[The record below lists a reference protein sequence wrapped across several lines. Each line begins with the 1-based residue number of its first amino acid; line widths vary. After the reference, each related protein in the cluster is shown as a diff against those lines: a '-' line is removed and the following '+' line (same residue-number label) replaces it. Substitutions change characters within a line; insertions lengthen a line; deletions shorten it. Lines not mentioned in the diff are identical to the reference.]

1 MGQVALTVFPVNTLR
16 PLLIASFGAI
26 ALFLGHADA
35 KPDKEKGKDKHA
47 EKGHKGKPDKAEKHA
62 DKADKRVV
70 KDLEKGKKP
79 KFKDAERTRVV
90 GYFATY
96 REAAHGLPPGLA
108 KKLRRG
114 KPLPPGWQKKL
125 APGYVI
131 EEAWWSDF
139 QPVPYEWFPEVEAVP
154 DTRLYWYGDRIVR
167 IYEPRR
173 EIIDVVIIPTIRVD
187 W

>member
-1 MGQVALTVFPVNTLR
+1 M
-16 PLLIASFGAI
+16 
-26 ALFLGHADA
+26 LGTADA
-35 KPDKEKGKDKHA
+35 KPEKEKDKGKGGDKHA
-47 EKGHKGKPDKAEKHA
+47 EKGNKGKPGKAEKQA
-62 DKADKRVV
+62 KKGDNRVV

-79 KFKDAERTRVV
+79 KFRDTDRTRVI

-96 REAAHGLPPGLA
+96 RDEAHGLPPGLA
-108 KKLRRG
+108 KNLRRG

-125 APGYVI
+125 QPGWVVTDD
-131 EEAWWSDF
+131 WWGDF
-139 QPVPYEWFPEVEAVP
+139 SPVPYEWFPEVEVVA

-173 EIIDVVIIPTIRVD
+173 EIIDVIIVPTIRVD